1 MLSSKNLLLI
11 GAADRNVG
19 KTEFACSLIK
29 QTSLQGRKV
38 IGVKVTTVKDDNNG
52 ACPRGGQGCGVC
64 SSLSENFCLTQESDY
79 ATSKDTSRMLR
90 AGASAVY
97 WLRVRDGALKDGASA
112 LLEKI
117 ESSFGKGLPVVC
129 ESNSLRTV
137 LEPGLFFVLNR
148 QNNSSVKQSCRTVEH
163 HSDKKVT
170 LLSIEQGF
178 DFDLSKISFANDRWY
193 FRTDASCIILAG
205 GKSQRM
211 GEDKTKLMINGLP
224 MIENVVRQLRPIFKT
239 IIISS
244 NKGEELSY
252 LNVPIIRDKTDENGP
267 LMGIYSC
274 LMESKTQKNFAIAC
288 DVPKININLIY
299 KLLSVDPSFDVV
311 IPRHNGRKI
320 EPLFAVYDRNTLPA
334 IAESLKTSKQIRAF
348 FNRVKAFYLDT
359 DSTFFNINTI
369 EDYKNFTDNHNKAAY
384 E

>member
-29 QTSLQGRKV
+29 QTSLEGRKV
-38 IGVKVTTVKDDNNG
+38 VGVKVTTVKDDNHG

-117 ESSFGKGLPVVC
+117 ESSFGKGIPVVC

-148 QNNSSVKQSCRTVEH
+148 QSNSSIKKSCRTVEH
-163 HSDKKVT
+163 HSDKKIT

-178 DFDLSKISFANDRWY
+178 DFDIKKISFINGGWY
-193 FRTDASCIILAG
+193 FKTDASCIILAG

-224 MIENVVRQLRPIFKT
+224 MIENVVKQLRPIFET

-252 LNVPIIRDKTDENGP
+252 LNAPIIRDKTNGNGP

-274 LMESKTQKNFAIAC
+274 LMESETQKNFVIAC
-288 DVPKININLIY
+288 DVPEININLIY
-299 KLLSVDPSFDVV
+299 RLLESSKQADVV
-311 IPRHNGRKI
+311 IPRHNKGKI
-320 EPLFAVYDRNTLPA
+320 EPLFAVYDRNTLPS

-348 FNRVKAFYLDT
+348 FDKVKVHYLDT

-369 EDYKNFTDNHNKAAY
+369 DDYKNFTDNNKQGLL
-384 E
+384 